1 MRSITSIWASP
12 PFLSSVPGEME
23 TDNQLIRAYISYL
36 EKITENR
43 ETENIATVKSI
54 NLINDEMVF

>member
-1 MRSITSIWASP
+1 
-12 PFLSSVPGEME
+12 ME